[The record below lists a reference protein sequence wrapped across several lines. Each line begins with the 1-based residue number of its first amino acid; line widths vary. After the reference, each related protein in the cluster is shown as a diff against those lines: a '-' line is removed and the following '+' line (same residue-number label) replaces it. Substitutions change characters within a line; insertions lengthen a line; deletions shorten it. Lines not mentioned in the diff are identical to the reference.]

1 MRRSSLAV
9 LVICTMLCGITVS
22 AAAQDVD
29 CDDLTYEEAQ
39 VLLENDPSDPN
50 ELDPDDDGI
59 ACESSPSGGGEEPSG
74 NASTGSSDTGEQSQ
88 PTLEPGSGSED
99 LESGGIGLTPRQ
111 LETRNGVT
119 DCEEFEE
126 INAAACPLDAEDE
139 EFFVYYLLTDDQ
151 DSGLQRLVATALGE
165 SLEVSEQV
173 ARLFL
178 PTDAILTDTGSAPN
192 GNTIQFW
199 ESDWLAEQLG
209 TDGSIWGAYDPGTVY
224 VQFVPDDADEPGSD
238 DIAYVE
244 ISVPAAGY
252 DIVETETVEAP
263 NGRTRFV
270 MYAVMDPDASYVAR
284 YTALEEIVRLGY
296 QDRQDATVII
306 VFAVSDESEV
316 GDGADVGR
324 AAVSRDGEGLDPGSD
339 SLPITADD
347 GQIQIAVAESFANE
361 TVYFAA
367 KE

>member
-1 MRRSSLAV
+1 
-9 LVICTMLCGITVS
+9 MLSGVTAS
-22 AAAQDVD
+22 ARAQEVD
-29 CDDLTYEEAQ
+29 CADLTYEEAQ
-39 VLLENDPSDPN
+39 DILAQDPSDPN

-59 ACESSPSGGGEEPSG
+59 ACESSPSGGDGASSG
-74 NASTGSSDTGEQSQ
+74 NASTGSTDSGEQSQ
-88 PTLEPGSGSED
+88 PTLEPGSGSDD

-126 INAAACPLDAEDE
+126 INAAACPLDDEDE

-209 TDGSIWGAYDPGTVY
+209 TDEAIWGAYAPGTVY
-224 VQFVPDDADEPGSD
+224 VHFVPDDADEPSSD

-252 DIVETETVEAP
+252 DIVETETIEAP
-263 NGRTRFV
+263 NGRTHFV
-270 MYAVMDPDASYVAR
+270 MYAVMSPEASYVAR
-284 YTALEEIVRLGY
+284 YTALEEMIRLGY
-296 QDRQDATVII
+296 EDQPQATVII
-306 VFAVSDESEV
+306 VFAVSDES
-316 GDGADVGR
+316 DA
-324 AAVSRDGEGLDPGSD
+324 GERR
-339 SLPITADD
+339 
-347 GQIQIAVAESFANE
+347 
-361 TVYFAA
+361 
-367 KE
+367 